1 MKLEKQGDHLAIDY
15 LKRKE
20 KVFVDQ
26 NKMTKP
32 QVLILLYGKGDS
44 VMIDESNW
52 GILKIVISCSF
63 L

>member
-44 VMIDESNW
+44 VMIDESN
-52 GILKIVISCSF
+52 
-63 L
+63 